1 MIGGIIFL
9 ICMLGFYGVVKGE
22 PDTLKAF
29 LIIIGV
35 FGVAYIISLISNSNN
50 GLTAEEYEHIQTY
63 EENHR
68 DDWNGYKGNRR
79 NSMGEDD
86 ALKSDGIDPDEY
98 RTQHGY

>member
-22 PDTLKAF
+22 PDALKAF

-86 ALKSDGIDPDEY
+86 ALKSDGPDEY